1 VKKSV
6 FFITLLFFAYPA
18 TAQVYRWV
26 DKSGTVHYSNGT
38 PPPGVKPA
46 LVDIEAKSGPPSADS
61 QECHTVRCQGER
73 MEERLAR
80 REDAEA
86 RAAAQRGAAAP
97 PPVRGLEFRKYLG
110 IQRGMSEGELVGL
123 AGTPDLM
130 FQDRSFRSYTWLP
143 TPADPF
149 TTTVTLARG
158 RVSEIE
164 RIRKF

>member
-1 VKKSV
+1 MRVLV
-6 FFITLLFFAYPA
+6 FAAFLIVNTDVA
-18 TAQVYRWV
+18 AQVYRWV
-26 DKSGTVHYSNGT
+26 DKGGTVHYSNGS
-38 PPPGVKPA
+38 PPPGVKPTI
-46 LVDIEAKSGPPSADS
+46 VDIEAKSGPPSADS

-73 MEERLAR
+73 MEERMAR

-86 RAAAQRGAAAP
+86 RAAAQRAAAAP
-97 PPVRGLEFRKYLG
+97 PPVRGLEFRKYLW

-130 FQDRSFRSYTWLP
+130 FQDRSLRTYTWLP

-149 TTTVTLARG
+149 TTTVTLLRG

-164 RIRKF
+164 RVRKF